1 VDSGVF
7 FLVNKQTLLTNMNQ
21 SEELKGLF
29 DKSQACIYMSLEG
42 INISSDDL
50 IVGELTTTLVLHCEI
65 DNTSNQREYPK
76 PGDRL
81 DNYHVDRKTG
91 AWYTTPSHWV
101 VWRVEVFNSADENQV
116 MREVVIAWC
125 KKEPVTQ
132 N

>member
-1 VDSGVF
+1 MNLTQFKEVFADSQICYFMSTDGVIIESKDPIIGEGKVS
-7 FLVNKQTLLTNMNQ
+7 L
-21 SEELKGLF
+21 
-29 DKSQACIYMSLEG
+29 CIK
-42 INISSDDL
+42 
-50 IVGELTTTLVLHCEI
+50 TEI

-81 DNYHVDRKTG
+81 DNYHVNRETG
-91 AWYTTPSHWV
+91 AWHTTPSHWV